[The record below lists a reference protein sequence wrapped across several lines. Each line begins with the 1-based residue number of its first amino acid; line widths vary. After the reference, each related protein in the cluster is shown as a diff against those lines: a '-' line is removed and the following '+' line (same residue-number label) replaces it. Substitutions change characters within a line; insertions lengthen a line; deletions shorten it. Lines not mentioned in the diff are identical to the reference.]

1 MLGRMERGHRGP
13 AGAAAR
19 PRADAPGAGGS
30 GGIAV
35 WGVGGFVAV
44 AAFWILAGVLSLT
57 DSPTRELAPP
67 RDALKTEPPGCT
79 ALMLDR
85 QLGSTTA
92 QPCRHAAPL
101 RDVLAS
107 SQADL
112 ARP

>member
-1 MLGRMERGHRGP
+1 MLGRMERGHR
-13 AGAAAR
+13 GAAAR

-35 WGVGGFVAV
+35 WGIGGFVAV

-57 DSPTRELAPP
+57 DSPARELAPP

-101 RDVLAS
+101 REVLAS

>member
-1 MLGRMERGHRGP
+1 M
-13 AGAAAR
+13 R
-19 PRADAPGAGGS
+19 PRADAPGAASS

-44 AAFWILAGVLSLT
+44 AAFWILAGVLSPT
-57 DSPTRELAPP
+57 DSPTRELVPP